1 MGRFLKITLVV
12 LMFSA
17 STAYASPE
25 LELLFGPKFD
35 VKNWANQFTVGM
47 AVGGEYI
54 KLGFNYSHASPAGV
68 SANMLKPYLLGEIPI
83 FFMLGKTT
91 EMAIAPTIDF
101 GPEFG
106 FINGVKVID
115 FAQLGFG
122 LKTKFYFTEHFG
134 VAVTPFHLTTSF
146 ATYTTGGTGIV
157 RLTRMTYDL
166 LFSVLLKW

>member
-17 STAYASPE
+17 STAYASSE
-25 LELLFGPKFD
+25 VELLFGPRFD

-54 KLGFNYSHASPAGV
+54 KLGFNYSHVSQAGI
-68 SANMLKPYLLGEIPI
+68 SANMLKPYLLGEIP
-83 FFMLGKTT
+83 FSFKLGQVT
-91 EMAIAPTIDF
+91 EMAIVPTIDF
-101 GPEFG
+101 GPEIG
-106 FINGVKVID
+106 FTSGAKIID

-157 RLTRMTYDL
+157 RMTRMTYDL
-166 LFSVLLKW
+166 LFSLLLKW